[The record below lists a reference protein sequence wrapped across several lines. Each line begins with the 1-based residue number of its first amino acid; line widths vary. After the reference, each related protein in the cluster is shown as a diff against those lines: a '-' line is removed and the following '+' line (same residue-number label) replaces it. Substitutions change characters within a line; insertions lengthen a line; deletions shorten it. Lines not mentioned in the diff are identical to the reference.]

1 MILGLGS
8 DLTDIRR
15 IEASLVRFGE
25 RFTRRV
31 FTEVERTRSEAS
43 RDRAASYAK
52 RWAAKEAFAKAL
64 GCGIAEGV
72 ALRDIGV
79 INDGAG
85 RPAIAL
91 TGGAATRLS
100 ALTPAGQ
107 IVRIHLTLTDAP
119 PWAQALVVIEALPT
133 PQ

>member
-15 IEASLVRFGE
+15 IAESLDRFGD

-31 FTEVERTRSEAS
+31 FTDLERARSEAS

-79 INDGAG
+79 VNDGAG

-91 TGGAATRLS
+91 TGGAVAKLE
-100 ALTPAGQ
+100 ALTPAGW

-119 PWAQALVVIEALPT
+119 PWAQALVVIEALPR

>member
-15 IEASLVRFGE
+15 IAASLERFGD
-25 RFTRRV
+25 RFIGRV
-31 FTEVERTRSEAS
+31 FTEVERERSEAA

-64 GCGIAEGV
+64 GSGIAEGV

-79 INDGAG
+79 VNDVAG
-85 RPAIAL
+85 RPSLAL
-91 TGGAATRLS
+91 TGGAAASLA
-100 ALTPAGQ
+100 ALTPEGM
-107 IVRIHLTLTDAP
+107 IVRVHLTLTDAP

-133 PQ
+133 PP